1 MQWKWKACYILSAA
15 DCAESHL
22 TATYVADA
30 PGDGA
35 LFARSRS
42 LVGLALDAEVHDV
55 ITTDG
60 AVVDNNVPSPE
71 SYSVPLRSVNN
82 QPVRPE
88 PHTSTHLLDLEALL
102 VAAVC
107 AGTGLGNLRLGRRRI
122 GHIDVR
128 HGCCGCGVA
137 GSW

>member
-1 MQWKWKACYILSAA
+1 M
-15 DCAESHL
+15 
-22 TATYVADA
+22 
-30 PGDGA
+30 
-35 LFARSRS
+35 
-42 LVGLALDAEVHDV
+42 VGLAFNAEVHDV
-55 ITTDG
+55 IAADG
-60 AVVDNNVPSPE
+60 AVVNDDVPSPK
-71 SYSVPLRSVNN
+71 SNGVPLP
-82 QPVRPE
+82 QCE
-88 PHTSTHLLDLEALL
+88 QLLLAWKLGIAHLLDLEALL